1 MIYHSISDKTLCFD
15 PAFKGTS
22 HEVVDFLK
30 SELTH
35 PIPGVPDLDR
45 GRAVDGERKITLLKP
60 LPTTSAGRDF
70 ELRSS
75 VVGVYD
81 KGKAT
86 VVETEQQ
93 LVDVGTEDVYMK
105 SVGSAF
111 YVGQGGWGGPKGQSM
126 HSRFLLIIVQFS
138 SYCVHTPC

>member
-1 MIYHSISDKTLCFD
+1 M
-15 PAFKGTS
+15 
-22 HEVVDFLK
+22 VDFLK

-93 LVDVGTEDVYMK
+93 LVDVGTGNVYMK

-126 HSRFLLIIVQFS
+126 HSRFLSIIVQFS